1 MKYIFLDIDGVLN
14 NSKTYD
20 DRKTPVLLDERN
32 MKNLQRIVQITDAK
46 IVLVSSYKD
55 SWVKFTCSGQ
65 GIIGRFLVMT
75 FAKYGLSI
83 FDKTEST
90 ELFAGRGMGVKKYI
104 KEHETENFIIID
116 DSASD
121 YISEGLADNWIQPNK
136 ETGGLT
142 KELAQKA
149 IEILNI

>member
-14 NSKTYD
+14 NSKTLD
-20 DRKTPVLLDERN
+20 DKTEPILLDDNN
-32 MKNLQRIVQITDAK
+32 MKNLQHIVQTTDAK
-46 IVLVSSYKD
+46 IVLISSYKD
-55 SWVKFTCSGQ
+55 SWVKFMLTST

-149 IEILNI
+149 IGVLSK

>member
-1 MKYIFLDIDGVLN
+1 MKYFFLDIDGVLN
-14 NSKTYD
+14 NSKTHD
-20 DRKTPVLLDERN
+20 DKKAPVLLDARN

-55 SWVKFTCSGQ
+55 SWVKFTYSGQ

-90 ELFAGRGMGVKKYI
+90 ELFEGRGVGVKNYI
-104 KEHETENFIIID
+104 KNHETESFVIID
-116 DSASD
+116 DSTSD
-121 YISEGLADNWIQPNK
+121 YILEGLADSWIQPNK

-142 KELAQKA
+142 KELAQNA
-149 IEILNI
+149 IGVLNK

>member
-1 MKYIFLDIDGVLN
+1 MKFIFLDIDGVLN
-14 NSKTYD
+14 NSKTHD
-20 DRKTPVLLDERN
+20 DRKSPVLLDARN

-55 SWVKFTCSGQ
+55 SWVKFTYSGQ

-90 ELFAGRGMGVKKYI
+90 ELFAGRGVGVKKYI
-104 KEHETENFIIID
+104 KEHETESFVIID
-116 DSASD
+116 DSSSD
-121 YISEGLADNWIQPNK
+121 YDKEGLIDYWVRPSGEK
-136 ETGGLT
+136 GGLT
-142 KELAQKA
+142 KELAKKA
-149 IEILNI
+149 IGIISK